1 MSSATSVVH
10 FPTAGC
16 IVEFMQGNRPQIAW
30 ILEEQ
35 KGKVRLFLPNRRET
49 KLTTNRLLPW
59 SGPVYTGEY
68 GREAM
73 VGILEEHNQKR
84 ELYIDSSKP
93 DVAHDGNGE
102 TGETGEGKVNALEL
116 WEMVQ
121 GEVERASAEWFAEL
135 LDADPSVDTVATVG
149 RALLLCKTHFKFQAG
164 AAAPVFE
171 IYDAEKV
178 EARLVEQEATRAREA
193 LVEAGQS
200 FIRTLWDVHC
210 RKRTMPLEGS
220 PEFPPAEVADR
231 LAALFRTRMADPD
244 DHETDAVWKLVAKS
258 LPTANA
264 NDAHTPMHL
273 ATAWG
278 IIARHHNFWMDRA
291 DYDAGNAWASEYI
304 EEICALHSRVE
315 ALAPSDKTALAP
327 SVEGLDN
334 GQFISIDSATTRDID
349 DSFDI
354 APRAEGGYHLRV
366 SLAAPVTAWDY
377 DGPLDKAVLRRA
389 TSIYLPEGSH
399 NMLPEELGTDF
410 YSLVAGQVR
419 PSLVIDIDVD
429 ADGEIIETRP
439 QMTWVRLAANLTYE
453 ECEAVLAD
461 ALHTDVAEEE
471 IDFAALMGAEDIADA
486 NPLESQDH
494 TSSAQ
499 NTFPLTPDNRAIAY
513 TDKLLH
519 ASALMR
525 QRQALRIKA
534 GAVIIEREDPK
545 ITLEPKDN
553 DIIVHTS
560 PAVLTPHAQLVVSEM
575 MILANASIAA
585 WAKDR
590 GIALLHRTQD
600 VGIPKEY
607 AGVWRE
613 PHHIAKVVKALS
625 SACLETTSRPHAG
638 IGVPA
643 YSPITSPLRRY
654 PDLINEEQIAH
665 YLAHGAPRWTCEELD
680 ARLPLLSSRLDAA
693 GQVQRFRPRYWKL
706 LYIKQHDKEYFDAIV
721 TEENDMFVFVT
732 LPLMQIF
739 VRGKR
744 ITFGEKV
751 SPGQHFQV
759 RLGKVNPLQNEIQ
772 IFDAVPA

>member
-1 MSSATSVVH
+1 MSSNGVVH
-10 FPTAGC
+10 FPSVGC

-35 KGKVRLFLPNRRET
+35 NGKVRLFLPNRRET

-59 SGPVYTGEY
+59 SGPVYTGEH

-73 VGILEEHNQKR
+73 VNILEEHNNKR
-84 ELYIDSSKP
+84 ELFLDCSKQGAESID
-93 DVAHDGNGE
+93 D
-102 TGETGEGKVNALEL
+102 GKVNALEL
-116 WEMVQ
+116 WDMVQ

-135 LDADPSVDTVATVG
+135 LDADPTADIVATVG
-149 RALLLCKTHFKFQAG
+149 RALLQCKTHYKFQAN

-171 IYDAEKV
+171 IYDAARV
-178 EARLVEQEATRAREA
+178 EARLAEQEATRAREA

-210 RKRTMPLEGS
+210 HKRTMPLEGS

-258 LPTANA
+258 LPVANA
-264 NDAHTPMHL
+264 NDPHTPMHL

-278 IIARHHNFWMDRA
+278 IIPRHHNFWMDRA
-291 DYDAGNAWASEYI
+291 DYDAGNHWASEHI

-315 ALAPSDKTALAP
+315 ALAPS
-327 SVEGLDN
+327 ENNGLKLDA

-349 DSFDI
+349 DAFDI
-354 APRAEGGYHLRV
+354 VPREEGGYHLRV
-366 SLAAPVTAWDY
+366 SLAAPVTSWEF
-377 DGPLDKAVLRRA
+377 DGSLDKAVLRRA

-419 PSLVIDIDVD
+419 PSLIIEIDID
-429 ADGEIIETRP
+429 ADGEVLETRP
-439 QMTWVRLAANLTYE
+439 QMSWVRLAANLTYE
-453 ECEAVLAD
+453 ACEAVLAD
-461 ALHTDVAEEE
+461 ALHTDKQDEDV
-471 IDFAALMGAEDIADA
+471 DFAALMDSMEAVENTAPQGETT
-486 NPLESQDH
+486 Q
-494 TSSAQ
+494 
-499 NTFPLTPDNRAIAY
+499 TFPLHPDNRALPY
-513 TDKLLH
+513 TDKLLL

-525 QRQALRIKA
+525 QRQELRIKA

-545 ITLEPKDN
+545 ITLEAKDP
-553 DIIVHTS
+553 DSPHTDTIVHTT

-575 MILANASIAA
+575 MILANAAIAA
-585 WAKDR
+585 WAKDH
-590 GIALLHRTQD
+590 GITLLHRTQD

-607 AGVWRE
+607 AGVWRA
-613 PHHIAKVVKALS
+613 PQDIARVVKALS
-625 SACLETTSRPHAG
+625 SACLETASRPHAG
-638 IGVPA
+638 IGVSA

-654 PDLINEEQIAH
+654 PDLINEEQVAH
-665 YLAHGAPRWTCEELD
+665 YLAHGAPRWTREELD
-680 ARLPLLSSRLDAA
+680 ARLPMLSARLDAA
-693 GQVQRFRPRYWKL
+693 SQVQRFRPRYWKL

-744 ITFGEKV
+744 VTFGEKV

-759 RLGKVNPLQNEIQ
+759 RLGKVNPLLNEIQ
-772 IFDAVPA
+772 IFDAIPA